1 MIQPYPPFFV
11 FKHGVLTLA
20 NTMPSNLSA
29 DAATRRNLRKECYT
43 GRWRNTP
50 AKYIPEDK
58 LVDEKW
64 PEFLDLQVKLPE
76 PGEAVALVEMRK
88 MCPGKAATLAEIE
101 EASRETHFRTPHWKG
116 KAADTDILE
125 RVLSPAEVDAIN
137 RKYLELDAAFL
148 AKRQGQA
155 AGEAIAEA
163 EQNTTAQILKA
174 QELIVE
180 VRREMNAGFTEIKGL
195 EEEETRRGVLVHP
208 GVGWHELQA
217 RDRVLP

>member
-1 MIQPYPPFFV
+1 MFEYDIP
-11 FKHGVLTLA
+11 TLV
-20 NTMPSNLSA
+20 NTMPSDLSV

-88 MCPGKAATLAEIE
+88 MCPGGGATFAEIE
-101 EASRETHFRTPHWKG
+101 EASRETHFHTHHWKG

-125 RVLSPAEVDAIN
+125 RVLSPAEVGAIN
-137 RKYLELDAAFL
+137 RKYL
-148 AKRQGQA
+148 
-155 AGEAIAEA
+155 
-163 EQNTTAQILKA
+163 
-174 QELIVE
+174 
-180 VRREMNAGFTEIKGL
+180 
-195 EEEETRRGVLVHP
+195 
-208 GVGWHELQA
+208 
-217 RDRVLP
+217 